1 MSINLTDE
9 IEVKTKKGKLCAA
22 KQIFLEGDTQ
32 TVEKEIQDI
41 NSRHNALNTKHESLS
56 KTVQGIATT
65 GGASTAVNVTY
76 NKDSSGLNAEN
87 AQDAI
92 DELSSI
98 GHFAKRG
105 GIVNIST
112 NYNSVN
118 TAEVLTLPQ
127 AIDKVPLSDRVLGFT
142 MTFLSSGGW
151 KTYQFNGDSVSNW
164 TNTNLWVSP
173 SSKHN
178 TFVYSDND
186 IANSVIK
193 ELYLYKKSG
202 EITQNLYISQIV
214 KNVNGYFVVI
224 RNEEGQ
230 NVAVL
235 YRTDAPSNNEI
246 VIISERNSSGINGEA
261 IVDYSKI
268 DDGTYVMNA
277 TINKIA
283 FSLIANST
291 IYNSHKS
298 VEAKK
303 YTDNE
308 IGKVKVN
315 IEESDKTSNKIVYA
329 NSTPL
334 NKYVKELF
342 LYKKDGTPIDKDL
355 YFKNL
360 IRTREL
366 DKACYLT
373 ISDSENVLQCAFV
386 SNANEIPTNDTVIS
400 LLEKNS
406 SGIEGKAIVDF
417 ESMVDGENYNDHAL
431 LNKKAFSKNFSST
444 ILTKEYTKRVEALE
458 VSKSQQEG
466 RIKKTE
472 DAIFNYKY
480 NAVPVE
486 LISNKYLSKD
496 GITEIEL
503 SNFYLASF
511 AVNEGDYVKVTGTF
525 FRVGCALCFKDANN
539 NLIGSVIST
548 DSTIN
553 TTITAIAPKGAVK
566 AYTSYRDSGN
576 EVHSQEIGILENRI
590 GILENRMSVESIED
604 WKNAKNVE
612 YTQNT
617 SLGKDGIT
625 ETSLDKFVIAKIPVS
640 GIYKVMVNGFYSKT
654 LCGLCFKDDKGGI
667 IGEIQYIDGTPTQHT
682 FSSEVP
688 SGAVYA
694 YSSFRLDNND
704 TSYIKTQIRT
714 VEPLEGVV
722 SNNTKRIEVLEDN
735 SSNGLNL
742 DKFVIAN
749 VNFVP
754 IFGQSLSVGA
764 AATPI
769 ITSERKYEAGIKFNV
784 GIRCSKKEVSA
795 FTSFVPLVE
804 EVSGAT
810 VDSAGV
816 GETVASGCVE
826 QLLELLCKEVGISPY
841 SKYWNNH
848 KFLFGSFGA
857 GSSTIAMLTE
867 IPTSGIGYYQ
877 GVVNAMQAA
886 KNICDNN
893 GWTLNIPAW
902 IWIQGETDMK
912 SGVATSKD
920 IYKQKLQQLAAQF
933 DSDAKRITGQSN
945 EVKCIC
951 YQTASQN
958 IWNNTPNYT
967 STIMDVP
974 TAQMEL
980 IRDNNMFVASNPVY
994 ILDHS
999 EKEPIHLSAIGEKMM
1014 GLYCGISLKSVID
1027 GTYNKKGVTPATY
1040 SISENTVILKCNVP
1054 CPPLKIDKTWV
1065 KEIDNLGFK
1074 LLTSEN
1080 VDIIQSVEVFDDEI
1094 TILCSQSPLNCKLF
1108 YGFNGTSGYDGRL
1121 KGSRGNIC
1129 DFGDRI
1135 YNGDIAGKQY
1145 SISNYLY
1152 TFCCLLSSESGT
1164 V

>member
-1 MSINLTDE
+1 MATIDE
-9 IEVKTKKGKLCAA
+9 IKQQAAAVKNA
-22 KQIFLEGDTQ
+22 TQ
-32 TVEKEIQDI
+32 VGE
-41 NSRHNALNTKHESLS
+41 
-56 KTVQGIATT
+56 
-65 GGASTAVNVTY
+65 
-76 NKDSSGLNAEN
+76 
-87 AQDAI
+87 
-92 DELSSI
+92 
-98 GHFAKRG
+98 
-105 GIVNIST
+105 
-112 NYNSVN
+112 N
-118 TAEVLTLPQ
+118 TAERVGGALAGLADIAEQ
-127 AIDKVPLSDRVLGFT
+127 QDSKFSDLS
-142 MTFLSSGGW
+142 
-151 KTYQFNGDSVSNW
+151 K
-164 TNTNLWVSP
+164 
-173 SSKHN
+173 KHN
-178 TFVYSDND
+178 LFVYTND
-186 IANSVIK
+186 YIANNVIK
-193 ELYLYKKSG
+193 ELYLYKNEG
-202 EITQNLYISQIV
+202 DINQTLYISQIV

-224 RNEEGQ
+224 TNEDGQ
-230 NVAVL
+230 NVAAL
-235 YRTDAPSNNEI
+235 YENDAPSNNEI
-246 VIISERNSSGINGEA
+246 VTILERNSSGINGKA

-277 TINKIA
+277 AINKIA

-291 IYNSHKS
+291 IYSSLKS
-298 VEAKK
+298 VEAKN
-303 YTDNE
+303 YTDSK
-308 IGKVKVN
+308 IGEVKAN
-315 IEESDKTSNKIVYA
+315 IKESDKASNKIVYT
-329 NSTPL
+329 NSISF
-334 NKYVKELF
+334 NKYVKELY
-342 LYKKDGTPIDKDL
+342 LYRVDGEPINKDL
-355 YFKNL
+355 FLKS
-360 IRTREL
+360 IGKIIES
-366 DKACYLT
+366 DKRSYVV
-373 ISDSENVLQCAFV
+373 ISDNEGNTQCAFV
-386 SNANEIPTNDTVIS
+386 SNENESPSNDTVIILS
-400 LLEKNS
+400 EINS
-406 SGIEGKAIVDF
+406 SGIVGKAVVDF
-417 ESMVDGENYNDHAL
+417 DSMTDGEFYDSPSL

-444 ILTKEYTKRVEALE
+444 ILAKEYAEIAETNISNNTERVEALE
-458 VSKSQQEG
+458 TSNYQQED
-466 RIKKTE
+466 RITKTE

-503 SNFYLASF
+503 SSFYIASF
-511 AVNEGDYVKVTGTF
+511 AVNEGDSVKVTGTF
-525 FRVGCALCFKDANN
+525 FRVGCALCFKDTNN
-539 NLIGSVIST
+539 NLIGNVIST

-553 TTITAIAPKGAVK
+553 TTITAIAPRGAVK
-566 AYTSYRDSGN
+566 AYTSYRDGGH
-576 EVHSQEIGILENRI
+576 EAHSQEIGILENRI

-604 WKNAKNVE
+604 WNDAENVE

-617 SLGKDGIT
+617 YLEKDGIT
-625 ETSLDKFVIAKIPVS
+625 EASLDKFVIAKIPVS
-640 GIYKVMVNGFYSKT
+640 GVYKVMVHGFYSKT

-667 IGEIQYIDGTPTQHT
+667 IGEIQYIDGSSTQHT

-688 SGAVYA
+688 SGAIYA
-694 YSSFRLDNND
+694 YSSFRLYNGD
-704 TSYIKTQIRT
+704 TSYIKTQIKT
-714 VEPLEGVV
+714 VEPLEDIV
-722 SNNTKRIEVLEDN
+722 SNNTERIKTLEDN

-742 DKFVIAN
+742 DKFTIAN
-749 VNFVP
+749 VNFIP

-784 GIRCSKKEVSA
+784 GIRCPKKEVSA

-826 QLLELLCKEVGISPY
+826 QLLELLCKEVGLSPY

-867 IPTSGIGYYQ
+867 VPTSGIGYYQ

-886 KNICDNN
+886 KNICDEN

-912 SGVATSKD
+912 PGVATSKD

-933 DSDAKRITGQSN
+933 DSDAKSITGQSN

-958 IWNNTPNYT
+958 IWGNTPNYT

-999 EKEPIHLSAIGEKMM
+999 EKEHIHLSASGEKMM
-1014 GLYCGISLKSVID
+1014 GLYCGIALKSVID

-1054 CPPLKIDKTWV
+1054 CPPLRVDNTWV
-1065 KEIDNLGFK
+1065 KEVDNFGFT
-1074 LLTSEN
+1074 LLTSDN
-1080 VDIIQSVEVFDDEI
+1080 VNIIKSVEVFDDEI
-1094 TILCSQSPLNCKLF
+1094 IIQCSQSPLNCRLF
-1108 YGFNGTSGYDGRL
+1108 YGFNGTSGYDGRI

-1129 DFGDRI
+1129 DNGNHI
-1135 YNGDIAGKQY
+1135 YHGDINGHDY
-1145 SISNYLY
+1145 TLSNYLY
-1152 TFCCLLSSESGT
+1152 SFTLEL
-1164 V
+1164 

>member
-1 MSINLTDE
+1 MYNSKYYTCE
-9 IEVKTKKGKLCAA
+9 
-22 KQIFLEGDTQ
+22 QIDQRLLEGYYDDAVSAGYTGSKAQ
-32 TVEKEIQDI
+32 YLADLLKAI
-41 NSRHNALNTKHESLS
+41 NYSANPTLTADKVVYNPAISGLTHKN
-56 KTVQGIATT
+56 VQG
-65 GGASTAVNVTY
+65 
-76 NKDSSGLNAEN
+76 
-87 AQDAI
+87 AI
-92 DELSSI
+92 DELANKK
-98 GHFAKRG
+98 FDKE
-105 GIVNIST
+105 
-112 NYNSVN
+112 SVVQESGE
-118 TAEVLTLPQ
+118 AE
-127 AIDKVPLSDRVLGFT
+127 DKVMSQ
-142 MTFLSSGGW
+142 
-151 KTYQFNGDSVSNW
+151 KTVSNKFID
-164 TNTNLWVSP
+164 LSK
-173 SSKHN
+173 KHN
-178 TFVYSDND
+178 SFVYTND
-186 IANSVIK
+186 YIANNVIK
-193 ELYLYKKSG
+193 ELYLYKNDG
-202 EITQNLYISQIV
+202 DINQTLYISQIV
-214 KNVNGYFVVI
+214 KNVNGYFVII
-224 RNEEGQ
+224 RNEDGQ
-230 NVAVL
+230 NVAAL
-235 YRTDAPSNNEI
+235 YENDAPSNNEI
-246 VIISERNSSGINGEA
+246 VTILERNSSGINGKA

-268 DDGTYVMNA
+268 DDGTYVMNSA
-277 TINKIA
+277 INKIA

-291 IYNSHKS
+291 IYSNLKS
-298 VEAKK
+298 VEAKN
-303 YTDNE
+303 YTDSKIVE
-308 IGKVKVN
+308 VKK
-315 IEESDKTSNKIVYA
+315 SDEASNKIVYT
-329 NSTPL
+329 NSTSF

-342 LYKKDGTPIDKDL
+342 LYKKDGTPINKDL
-355 YFKNL
+355 YFINL

-373 ISDSENVLQCAFV
+373 ISDSEGVSQCAFV
-386 SNANEIPTNDTVIS
+386 SNANEVPTNDTVIS
-400 LLEKNS
+400 LLERNS

-417 ESMVDGENYNDHAL
+417 ESMVDGENYYAKSL

-444 ILTKEYTKRVEALE
+444 ILAKEYAERAETNISNNTKRVEALE
-458 VSKSQQEG
+458 VSKSQQED
-466 RIKKTE
+466 RITKTE

-503 SNFYLASF
+503 SSFYIASF
-511 AVNEGDYVKVTGTF
+511 AVNEGDSVKVTGTF

-566 AYTSYRDSGN
+566 AYTSYIDGGH

-604 WKNAKNVE
+604 WKNAENVE

-617 SLGKDGIT
+617 YLDKDGIT
-625 ETSLDKFVIAKIPVS
+625 EVSLDKFVIAKIPVS
-640 GIYKVMVNGFYSKT
+640 GIYKVMVHGFYSKT
-654 LCGLCFKDDKGGI
+654 LCGLCFKDDKGSI
-667 IGEIQYIDGTPTQHT
+667 IGEIQHIDGASTQHT

-688 SGAVYA
+688 SGAIYA
-694 YSSFRLDNND
+694 YSSFRLYNSD
-704 TSYIKTQIRT
+704 TSYIKTQIGT
-714 VEPLEGVV
+714 VEPLEDIV
-722 SNNTKRIEVLEDN
+722 SNNTERIKKLED

-742 DKFVIAN
+742 DKFTIAN
-749 VNFVP
+749 VNFIP

-784 GIRCSKKEVSA
+784 GIRCPKKEVSA

-826 QLLELLCKEVGISPY
+826 QLLELLCKEVGLSPY
-841 SKYWNNH
+841 SKYWNSH

-857 GSSTIAMLTE
+857 GSTTIAMITE
-867 IPTSGIGYYQ
+867 VPASGIGYYQ

-886 KNICDNN
+886 KNICDKN

-912 SGVATSKD
+912 PGVATSKD

-933 DSDAKRITGQSN
+933 DSDAKSITGQSN

-958 IWNNTPNYT
+958 IWGNTPNYT
-967 STIMDVP
+967 SRIMDVP

-999 EKEPIHLSAIGEKMM
+999 KSEHIHLSASGEKMM
-1014 GLYCGISLKSVID
+1014 GLYCGIALKSVID
-1027 GTYNKKGVTPATY
+1027 GTCNKKGVTPAAY

-1054 CPPLKIDKTWV
+1054 CPPLRKDSTWV
-1065 KEIDNLGFK
+1065 KEVDNLGFT
-1074 LLTSEN
+1074 LLTSAN
-1080 VDIIQSVEVFDDEI
+1080 VNIIESVEVFDDEI
-1094 TILCSQSPLNCKLF
+1094 IIQCSQSPLNCRLF

-1129 DFGDRI
+1129 DNGNRI
-1135 YNGDIAGKQY
+1135 YHGDINGHDY
-1145 SISNYLY
+1145 TLSNYLY
-1152 TFCCLLSSESGT
+1152 SFTLEL
-1164 V
+1164 